1 MRWICALLIITLVGC
16 QTVVEPAKADPIDL
30 VRGNNTFAVDLYR
43 QLSHTEGNLFL
54 SPYSIYTAL
63 AMTSAGARGQTEQQM
78 MNQLHFPPR
87 QELLQSMAQI
97 IRSMKER
104 GAKKE
109 YQLNSAN
116 ALWGAKDSPFKADFL
131 RVAKEYYGADLT
143 NLDFARDPEG
153 CRQAINRWAEKET
166 NDKIRD
172 LITSG
177 ILSSET
183 RLVLTNA
190 IYFKADWVSR
200 FDKSL
205 TSVEDFRVLSNQTTK
220 VHMMNGTRHYAYLET
235 DTFQA
240 LQMPYAGNDLALVAL
255 LPKKDDLAG
264 LDEKLSTELIDSTIA
279 KLAEQD
285 VEVKFPKFKSTSQ
298 FELVP
303 ALKSLGL
310 TLPFG
315 PDADFS
321 GMSAKPLLLT
331 KVIHKAFVDINE
343 EGTEAAAATAVIA
356 TRGGPP
362 ETPHPPVFR
371 ADHPFIYMIR
381 DLRTGTILFMGRLS
395 DPSK

>member
-1 MRWICALLIITLVGC
+1 
-16 QTVVEPAKADPIDL
+16 
-30 VRGNNTFAVDLYR
+30 
-43 QLSHTEGNLFL
+43 
-54 SPYSIYTAL
+54 
-63 AMTSAGARGQTEQQM
+63 
-78 MNQLHFPPR
+78 
-87 QELLQSMAQI
+87 
-97 IRSMKER
+97 
-104 GAKKE
+104 
-109 YQLNSAN
+109 
-116 ALWGAKDSPFKADFL
+116 
-131 RVAKEYYGADLT
+131 
-143 NLDFARDPEG
+143 
-153 CRQAINRWAEKET
+153 
-166 NDKIRD
+166 
-172 LITSG
+172 
-177 ILSSET
+177 
-183 RLVLTNA
+183 
-190 IYFKADWVSR
+190 
-200 FDKSL
+200 
-205 TSVEDFRVLSNQTTK
+205 
-220 VHMMNGTRHYAYLET
+220 
-235 DTFQA
+235 
-240 LQMPYAGNDLALVAL
+240 MPYAGNDLALVAL